1 MNDTG
6 PAAQKLHAALSAL
19 QQNQPEAAR
28 AAAEEALDGFSTAND
43 RTGAAAAHQV
53 LAITHILAGR
63 FEYALAHIDAAIPL
77 RETTGDW
84 EGVASLWQERFEL
97 SLRLGDL
104 QGARAAGE
112 QHVAAAEKTG
122 DREGL
127 AHAVHQLAQVLVQA
141 GELDAAEELVQ
152 KGLWALDNPGTE
164 RGRSA
169 LEILF
174 ASVWMARKDFD
185 RALSHGKRALDLAR
199 QAKNR
204 QAEVDALQHIG
215 TIHALKGEYPTARK
229 VLEEVLVGRELM
241 KDAEGR
247 ANVLRELAGV
257 ELSMGL
263 ADDAF
268 GRLDYAIRSLR
279 AAENWVGEITL
290 LQLLQQLA
298 DEHDRPDK
306 AHNAAVELVEAAG
319 RTGDRE
325 AEAAAHFALA
335 TRCAGAGDLPGAKRH
350 FSEAHDLQRRLGLGH
365 EAAVS
370 AGMMG
375 QVMVAAGEVDE
386 GLALLRGSLG
396 QLDAMGSEA
405 ADTVR
410 EILAELEAERSS

>member
-6 PAAQKLHAALSAL
+6 PAAQKLHAALTAL
-19 QQNQPEAAR
+19 QQNQPEVSR
-28 AAAEEALDGFSTAND
+28 AAAEEALEGFSTGND

-53 LAITHILAGR
+53 LAITHIMAGR
-63 FEYALAHIDAAIPL
+63 YDFALAHIDAAIPL

-97 SLRLGDL
+97 SVRIGDL
-104 QGARAAGE
+104 AGARNAGE
-112 QHVAAAEKTG
+112 QQVAAAERSS
-122 DREGL
+122 DREAL
-127 AHAVHQLAQVLVQA
+127 AHAVHQLAQVVLQSGDDV
-141 GELDAAEELVQ
+141 AAEELVQ

-215 TIHALKGEYPTARK
+215 TIHALKGEFHVARR

-257 ELSMGL
+257 ELSLGL
-263 ADDAF
+263 HDDAF
-268 GRLDYAIRSLR
+268 GRLDYAIRTLR
-279 AAENWVGEITL
+279 EAESWIGEITV
-290 LQLLQQLA
+290 LQLLQSLA
-298 DEHDRPDK
+298 DEHDRPDT
-306 AHNAAVELVEAAG
+306 ALGAARALVEAAG
-319 RTGDRE
+319 RTGDKE

-335 TRCAGAGDLPGAKRH
+335 TRIAGEGDLAGAKRH
-350 FSEAHDLQRRLGLGH
+350 FAHAHDLQHQLGLAH

-370 AGMMG
+370 AGMIG
-375 QVMVAAGEVDE
+375 QVLVAAGEVDE
-386 GLALLRGSLG
+386 GLSYLRGSLG

-410 EILAELEAERSS
+410 EILTELERGEA

>member
-6 PAAQKLHAALSAL
+6 PAAQKLHAALTAL
-19 QQNQPEAAR
+19 QQNKPEAAR
-28 AAAEEALDGFSTAND
+28 AAAEEALEGFTTGND

-53 LAITHILAGR
+53 LAITHIMGGR
-63 FEYALAHIDAAIPL
+63 FEFALAHIDAAIPL

-97 SLRLGDL
+97 SIRLGDL
-104 QGARAAGE
+104 AGARNAGE
-112 QHVAAAEKTG
+112 QHVAAAERTG
-122 DREGL
+122 DREAL
-127 AHAVHQLAQVLVQA
+127 AHAVHQLAQVVLQMGDDA
-141 GELDAAEELVQ
+141 AAEELVQ

-174 ASVWMARKDFD
+174 ASVWMARQDYD
-185 RALSHGKRALDLAR
+185 RALTHARRALDLAR

-204 QAEVDALQHIG
+204 QAEVDALQHVG

-263 ADDAF
+263 ADEAF
-268 GRLDYAIRSLR
+268 GRLDYAVRSLR
-279 AAENWVGEITL
+279 DAESWVGEITV
-290 LQLLQQLA
+290 LQLLQALA
-298 DEHDRPDK
+298 DEHGRPEK
-306 AHNAAVELVEAAG
+306 AVQAATELIAAAG
-319 RTGDRE
+319 RTGDQE

-335 TRCAGAGDLPGAKRH
+335 TRLAGHGDLAGARRH
-350 FSEAHDLQRRLGLGH
+350 FASAHDLQQKLGLAH

-370 AGMMG
+370 AGMIG
-375 QVMVAAGEVDE
+375 QVLVAAGEVDE
-386 GLALLRGSLG
+386 GLSYLRGSLG

-410 EILAELEAERSS
+410 EILAELEAGQ